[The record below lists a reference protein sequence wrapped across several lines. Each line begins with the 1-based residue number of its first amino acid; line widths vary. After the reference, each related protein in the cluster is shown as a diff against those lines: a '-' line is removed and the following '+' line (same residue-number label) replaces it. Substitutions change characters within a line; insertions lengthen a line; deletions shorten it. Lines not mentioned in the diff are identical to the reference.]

1 MRNAHG
7 ADLAVA
13 NLTSASLLNA
23 EVSHVT
29 SDKKTMPNASRKTSP
44 QYLQTWF
51 TYYTGATGQALRYST
66 PTGHYEV
73 LSDVS
78 S

>member
-7 ADLAVA
+7 ADLAAA

-23 EVSHVT
+23 DVSHVT
-29 SDKKTMPNASRKTSP
+29 SDKKTMPTASRKTSP

-51 TYYTGATGQALRYST
+51 TYYTGATGQALS
-66 PTGHYEV
+66 V
-73 LSDVS
+73 LNANGALRSVE
-78 S
+78 